1 MQKFLPS
8 PLLGVITFLLVAFN
22 TVFWVAFFIPVILL
36 KFIVFA
42 PQFRHRCS
50 RVLTAFASQWVNCN
64 SLILQIM
71 QNSEWDIEG
80 PADLNPHAS
89 YLVISNH
96 RSWAD
101 IVVLQHIF
109 RNKIPFLKFFLKKEL
124 IWVPFLGLAWWA
136 LDFPFMKRYSRRF
149 LEKHPE
155 LRGQDMAT
163 TRKQCEKFKRSPVSV
178 INFVEGTRFSSSK
191 HLSQNSPF
199 QNLLRP
205 RAGGVAFV
213 LAAMGDSLSG
223 ILDVTIVYPDNAPD
237 ALIWQLLQGKIPRI
251 VARVRLVP
259 VLEDV
264 AGKDYLADSDF
275 KERMQNWVNRV
286 WQDKDMLIN
295 SILSARGA

>member
-1 MQKFLPS
+1 MLKFLPS
-8 PLLGVITFLLVAFN
+8 PLLGVVTFLLVAFN
-22 TVFWVAFFIPVILL
+22 TVFWVALFIPVILL

-42 PQFRHRCS
+42 PHFRHRCS

-71 QNSEWDIEG
+71 QNIEWDIEG

-96 RSWAD
+96 RSWTD

-109 RNKIPFLKFFLKKEL
+109 RDKIPFLKFFLKKEL
-124 IWVPFLGLAWWA
+124 IWVPCLGLAWWA

-213 LAAMGDSLSG
+213 LAAMGDGLSG
-223 ILDVTIVYPDNAPD
+223 ILDVTIVYPENDPE

-251 VARVRLVP
+251 IVRVRLVP
-259 VLEDV
+259 VPEDV

-275 KERMQNWVNRV
+275 KERMQNWVNRI

-295 SILSARGA
+295 RCTKRPAI

>member
-1 MQKFLPS
+1 MLNFLLS
-8 PLLGVITFLLVAFN
+8 PLLGVIAFILAVFN
-22 TVFWVAFFIPVILL
+22 TVFWVTLFIPVILL
-36 KFIVFA
+36 RFIVFA

-50 RVLTAFASQWVNCN
+50 RVLTAFASQWVDCN

-71 QNSEWDIEG
+71 QNIEWDIEG

-96 RSWAD
+96 RSWTD

-109 RNKIPFLKFFLKKEL
+109 RDKIPFLKFFLKKEL

-155 LRGQDMAT
+155 LCGQDMAT
-163 TRKQCEKFKRSPVSV
+163 TRTHCEKFKRSPVSV

-191 HLSQNSPF
+191 HLSQHLPF

-213 LAAMGDSLSG
+213 LAAMWDYLSG
-223 ILDVTIVYPDNAPD
+223 ILDVTIV
-237 ALIWQLLQGKIPRI
+237 
-251 VARVRLVP
+251 
-259 VLEDV
+259 
-264 AGKDYLADSDF
+264 SDL
-275 KERMQNWVNRV
+275 R
-286 WQDKDMLIN
+286 
-295 SILSARGA
+295 

>member
-1 MQKFLPS
+1 MLKFLPS
-8 PLLGVITFLLVAFN
+8 LLLGVITFLLITFN
-22 TVFWVAFFIPVILL
+22 TVFWVTLFIPVILL
-36 KFIVFA
+36 KFIFFA
-42 PQFRHRCS
+42 HQFRHRCS
-50 RVLTAFASQWVNCN
+50 LVLVAFASQWVECN

-71 QNSEWDIEG
+71 HNIEWDIEG
-80 PADLNPHAS
+80 PASLNPQVS

-96 RSWAD
+96 RSWTD
-101 IVVLQHIF
+101 IVVLQHMF
-109 RNKIPFLKFFLKKEL
+109 RDKIPFLKFFLKKEL

-191 HLSQNSPF
+191 HLSQDSPF

-223 ILDVTIVYPDNAPD
+223 ILDVTIVYPDNDSA

-251 VARVRLVP
+251 IARVHLLPVP
-259 VLEDV
+259 EDV
-264 AGKDYLADSDF
+264 AGKDYLTDSDF
-275 KERMQNWVNRV
+275 RERMQNWVNRI
-286 WQDKDMLIN
+286 WQDKDIRIT
-295 SILSARGA
+295 SILSVRGA